1 MKQHEREYFI
11 SRIRSGIYN
20 LNIENKLITI
30 KTPTIEDE
38 YFINEKF
45 KEGYER
51 CLQDGVKTEDDIL
64 EWMRA
69 RELWTD
75 KDDEREKGLIKDID
89 NLKKRIYENRHR
101 FNLREQIRQGIRAGE
116 KQLSETLEK
125 KTKYLNNSC
134 EGIANIGKVAEFF
147 KRCTYI
153 NNELCDLDDLKI
165 ELISNHYYKALI
177 LEKDVRELARNEPWR
192 SVWVLRDSGA
202 YSLFSNQDRQLS
214 PDQKSLL
221 IWSRMYDNV
230 HESPDCPSEE
240 VINDDDMLDGWFSIQ
255 ASKRK
260 DAIMESE
267 LESKLSNSKIA
278 NSQEIFLMA
287 DSKQDAENINQM
299 NTHQARMIKKQRFN
313 QLQKRGQM
321 DQNQFQDERLKMGQK
336 SHEQFKDKFRR

>member
-1 MKQHEREYFI
+1 
-11 SRIRSGIYN
+11 
-20 LNIENKLITI
+20 
-30 KTPTIEDE
+30 
-38 YFINEKF
+38 
-45 KEGYER
+45 
-51 CLQDGVKTEDDIL
+51 
-64 EWMRA
+64 
-69 RELWTD
+69 
-75 KDDEREKGLIKDID
+75 
-89 NLKKRIYENRHR
+89 
-101 FNLREQIRQGIRAGE
+101 
-116 KQLSETLEK
+116 
-125 KTKYLNNSC
+125 
-134 EGIANIGKVAEFF
+134 
-147 KRCTYI
+147 
-153 NNELCDLDDLKI
+153 
-165 ELISNHYYKALI
+165 
-177 LEKDVRELARNEPWR
+177 
-192 SVWVLRDSGA
+192 
-202 YSLFSNQDRQLS
+202 
-214 PDQKSLL
+214 L